1 MITPIYAA
9 LLTLLL
15 LVLFLRVV
23 RLRWITKTGIG
34 DGGHSNLAKAIRAHG
49 NFVETVPWILILM
62 ILQEQ
67 MHANPMWLHGYG
79 IALILAR
86 LAHAWGLS
94 HSAGTTP
101 GRGVGVL
108 LTIALMVSGAINC
121 LLLAL

>member
-23 RLRWITKTGIG
+23 RLRWVTKIGIG
-34 DGGHSNLAKAIRAHG
+34 DGGHSGLTKAIRVHA
-49 NFVETVPWILILM
+49 NFVETVPWVLILM
-62 ILQEQ
+62 MLQEQ
-67 MHANPMWLHGYG
+67 MHANPLWLHFYG
-79 IALILAR
+79 SALILAR

-101 GRGVGVL
+101 GRAIGVL
-108 LTIALMVSGAINC
+108 LTLILMTAGAVNC
-121 LLLAL
+121 LLLSF